1 MSLEKPKSVVLRAI
15 VQNNCCVILLISRNK
30 IHLGAIITYYK
41 KRRRRKGAVITYTFR
56 NRARGIKQ
64 KQKTKSNDLL
74 NCYTVGIDFQLGTDK
89 NVYEL

>member
-41 KRRRRKGAVITYTFR
+41 KEEEERVLLLHTHLETEQEDLSKKRKPNPMTFLIVI
-56 NRARGIKQ
+56 Q
-64 KQKTKSNDLL
+64 
-74 NCYTVGIDFQLGTDK
+74 
-89 NVYEL
+89 

>member
-15 VQNNCCVILLISRNK
+15 VQNNCYIILLISRNK
-30 IHLGAIITYYK
+30 IHLGV
-41 KRRRRKGAVITYTFR
+41 VITYTFR

-74 NCYTVGIDFQLGTDK
+74 NCYIIGTDFQLGTDK
-89 NVYEL
+89 NVYEGLRRIM